1 MTPTRKVERL
11 LAQGNV
17 RRLCR
22 LLRRGDP
29 LVRRR
34 AAQALGELGH
44 PEAVPCLAQALRR
57 DADQYVQRWVIEA
70 LRKIG
75 SPDAIDALVEAVF
88 SRRVQVSRLAELA
101 LSVIPARQAVE
112 VLKLKEALTR
122 NDWEALGAIGPEAQ
136 RALAIILRSEQYAGW
151 PSAKSQRVLRIAVEI
166 GVTLPSRFRHELA
179 EMGLYVSGVHTL
191 GDLLRGL
198 HHRNPQVKIAAAE
211 RLARTGRSRRWLLWL
226 LYRSFRRETQAS
238 GDRRVAAAYG
248 RALDQL
254 DDPRAVE
261 FCKER
266 LYAAGGQ
273 PAAEAAYLL
282 AEMGTASAIEA
293 LFWFAAE
300 PPPPP
305 SYRNVPLAMSALESA
320 GPAAVQALRP
330 LLQHESSNVR
340 RLMIEVVARSAHPDR
355 LSLLEELCRDKDP
368 DVQRA
373 ALDALADAD
382 TAEAAERLYS
392 LAGEAPQEWLVR
404 ALASM
409 THPAGPEYLR
419 KLAPQVTT
427 LSGILRDDAR
437 PVTNARVLVVQERFD
452 EQGDRWEWQPA
463 SVRVHTDSAGAFALA
478 VPGWTGEGRLRLKVV
493 IPVPGSRMEQDTFLA
508 NLPLQ
513 AGLANRV
520 EARIDRM
527 FDCLVL
533 TVRPE

>member
-320 GPAAVQALRP
+320 
-330 LLQHESSNVR
+330 
-340 RLMIEVVARSAHPDR
+340 
-355 LSLLEELCRDKDP
+355 
-368 DVQRA
+368 
-373 ALDALADAD
+373 LA
-382 TAEAAERLYS
+382 
-392 LAGEAPQEWLVR
+392 
-404 ALASM
+404 
-409 THPAGPEYLR
+409 
-419 KLAPQVTT
+419 
-427 LSGILRDDAR
+427 
-437 PVTNARVLVVQERFD
+437 
-452 EQGDRWEWQPA
+452 A
-463 SVRVHTDSAGAFALA
+463 SVSRG
-478 VPGWTGEGRLRLKVV
+478 
-493 IPVPGSRMEQDTFLA
+493 IPV
-508 NLPLQ
+508 
-513 AGLANRV
+513 
-520 EARIDRM
+520 
-527 FDCLVL
+527 
-533 TVRPE
+533 